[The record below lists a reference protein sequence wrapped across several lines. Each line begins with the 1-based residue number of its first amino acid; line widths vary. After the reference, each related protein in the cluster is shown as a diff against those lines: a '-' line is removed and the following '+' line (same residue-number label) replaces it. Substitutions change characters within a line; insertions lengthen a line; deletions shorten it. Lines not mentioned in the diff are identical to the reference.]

1 MYQVDNAIIMAAGT
15 SSRFAP
21 LSYERHKA
29 LTIVRDEV
37 LIERQIRQLLEK
49 EIKEIYVVTGY
60 KAEQFEYLKEKYG
73 VKILHNPYYLSRNN
87 NSSIYVAKEII
98 KNSYI
103 CSADNYFTDNPFE
116 KEVDC
121 SYYAAVYSNEYTDE
135 WCMSVDEDGYID
147 SVSIGGKE
155 SWFMYGH
162 VFWGED
168 FSNAFLDILNKIY
181 NKQETAN
188 KLWEEI
194 FVDNLDTLKMK
205 IRKYSQDKIFEFDT
219 LDELR
224 EFDKSYINDTKSSV
238 LKDVAGKLNCN
249 ESEIVN
255 IDAIKGKDC
264 EAVGFTFD
272 LRGNTYS
279 YNYAEN
285 KIINIRGEKK

>member
-224 EFDKSYINDTKSSV
+224 KFDVSYINNTRSSII
-238 LKDVAGKLNCN
+238 KKIAEIYRCN
-249 ESEIVN
+249 EAEIVDIN
-255 IDAIKGKDC
+255 SYYGNNYEAIGITFNIKGK
-264 EAVGFTFD
+264 
-272 LRGNTYS
+272 RNS
-279 YNYAEN
+279 YIYD
-285 KIINIRGEKK
+285 EKL